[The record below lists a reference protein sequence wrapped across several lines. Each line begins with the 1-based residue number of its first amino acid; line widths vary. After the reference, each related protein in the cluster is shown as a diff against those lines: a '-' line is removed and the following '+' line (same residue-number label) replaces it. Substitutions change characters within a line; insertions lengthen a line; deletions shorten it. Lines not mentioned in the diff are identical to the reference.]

1 MKKPIYQTVAEMM
14 CNGYSRRDI
23 AEHLGMRVT
32 NVHNHIKYARSIGV
46 EARFDRRRILLSR
59 APPHIERWLRKQ
71 APEGATAGDMILAI
85 LNDAY
90 NEEMQNE
97 GQ

>member
-90 NEEMQNE
+90 NEEMEN
-97 GQ
+97 G

>member
-1 MKKPIYQTVAEMM
+1 VKKPIYQTVAEMM

-90 NEEMQNE
+90 NEEMEN
-97 GQ
+97 G